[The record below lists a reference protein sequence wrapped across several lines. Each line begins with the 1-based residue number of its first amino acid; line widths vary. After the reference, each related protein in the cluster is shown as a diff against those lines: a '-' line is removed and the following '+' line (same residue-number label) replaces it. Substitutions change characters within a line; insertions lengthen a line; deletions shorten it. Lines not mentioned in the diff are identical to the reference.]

1 MGVECVGIWAL
12 RAVAVASAAWACA
25 SSSPPGLPEDDSLGE
40 SPSPPH
46 DTTLCAILSAI
57 VLGGLLLN
65 ALVGWWWADSVA
77 ALAMVPLVTIEG
89 VRALRGEPPCGDSC
103 GGACHTEG

>member
-1 MGVECVGIWAL
+1 MGDAPPRPH
-12 RAVAVASAAWACA
+12 RATRR
-25 SSSPPGLPEDDSLGE
+25 PLPATGFPRPLPDAE
-40 SPSPPH
+40 
-46 DTTLCAILSAI
+46 LCTILSAI
-57 VLGGLLLN
+57 LLGGLLLN